1 MGVIKDGTI
10 SGVLPDTRGFLV
22 HYPGYPS
29 SVTRAL
35 DTLGGIQ
42 GILKARSS
50 ESNKLELHFRPE
62 DPYSHPTFGEL
73 QPSNNFLLK
82 ISKRK
87 PHDTHDAKDD
97 NSMSRNRTE
106 NGIQENQPESDQM
119 ATNNKAEDCTSANEE
134 GNLCADI
141 VSHFPK
147 AYCFNGM
154 ADYQHVVPVHA
165 DVARR
170 KKRNWAEVEEPDFD
184 KGGLMDVDHE
194 DVMIIAPP
202 LFSPKDMPKDLV
214 LKPPAILSSKLGQE
228 EVVPNHV
235 EIHSSKNY
243 SPPCVQM
250 DMEQVLA
257 LDFDIKEIP
266 KIVNWEEYVPQGS
279 NQRESQMAVSR
290 LFDERPIWSKNALT
304 ERLLDIGLRFTH
316 SKLRR
321 LLSRISYYFSNGPF
335 LRFWIKKGYDP
346 RKDPDSRI
354 YQRIEYRI
362 PIPLRSH
369 FHAQLANR
377 LKPRWEDI
385 CTFRAFPYKLQ
396 TSLQLFELVDD
407 YIQSEINKPPSQAS
421 CTFATGWL
429 SQHMLNCIRERLTVR
444 FLPVFPKPGTE
455 NLLRAATLR
464 FEKLKRECSRNA
476 LKLKGEEAHKAN
488 LETEENDEPE
498 NVEEDEEEAAGGN
511 NSEEELDA
519 DEELDMDG
527 DSEMLVP
534 PHSYLNMEN
543 ISRTHLQDL
552 FGSFPFNEVDNNRA
566 QEDDIDDEYQIYEED
581 SEGDYSDE

>member
-29 SVTRAL
+29 SVSRAL

-97 NSMSRNRTE
+97 NSMSRYRTE

-119 ATNNKAEDCTSANEE
+119 ATNNKAEDCISANEE

-170 KKRNWAEVEEPDFD
+170 KKRNWAEVEEPAFD

-235 EIHSSKNY
+235 EIHSSKSY
-243 SPPCVQM
+243 SMPCVQT

-279 NQRESQMAVSR
+279 DQRESQMAVSR
-290 LFDERPIWSKNALT
+290 LFDERPIWSKNALS

-316 SKLRR
+316 SMLRR

-346 RKDPDSRI
+346 RKDPDSRM
-354 YQRIEYRI
+354 
-362 PIPLRSH
+362 
-369 FHAQLANR
+369 

-396 TSLQLFELVDD
+396 TSLQLFELADD

-429 SQHMLNCIRERLTVR
+429 SQHMLNCIRQRLTVR

-488 LETEENDEPE
+488 LVETEENDEPE